1 MEENCS
7 VFEDDRQKSTT
18 FDFIFFVQ
26 KDESN
31 YANCILY
38 NTKFFLNLMN
48 RFSIDET
55 YVDIQF
61 QQPYIVDDLW
71 EPTDLMTYISD
82 FLKNYSARKVEVSGK
97 NKTQKYLYLL
107 EFAYI
112 LFRQILE

>member
-7 VFEDDRQKSTT
+7 VFEDDREKSAT

-38 NTKFFLNLMN
+38 NTKFFLNLIN

-82 FLKNYSARKVEVSGK
+82 FLKNYSARKVEVSSK